1 MGYVCGL
8 TECYS
13 PHISTFIITE
23 TSMVIN
29 VSNLASTI
37 ASIIV
42 TTSTTVIIP
51 TETNSDYVKTATTP
65 KLTVSAMTSEGTSS
79 IVSKIVLSYAVPKT
93 NSITIGSKELTV
105 SQTGGIIGGVIVI
118 FIIVLISTKLVI
130 QRLNKG
136 I

>member
-1 MGYVCGL
+1 
-8 TECYS
+8 
-13 PHISTFIITE
+13 
-23 TSMVIN
+23 MVIN